1 MCGLSMFLFCF
12 VFQIIYNLFAYQKKI
27 SFFLQEAF
35 VPLLAG
41 GVLYIKV
48 NYQIWKTENV

>member
-1 MCGLSMFLFCF
+1 MCGLSLFLFCF